1 MSTACKAIRSFIL
14 IAAALL
20 ISSQLWAASSVPQV
34 YLVQNSG
41 WMLPFYDDP
50 NSRLKDIVTELSGRV
65 KQHGGGQQIL
75 ASFNQSLG
83 DNKSPRLH
91 YQGDEQN
98 KFNEAIKSIEPAHKP
113 GRSTYTDT
121 DFKEAIVGA
130 ITNYS
135 PGKSCLIWIIT
146 NNKNS
151 PDNSHETVERNKEFY
166 HFLQE
171 SGEIKRI
178 VAFPYAMKVQSKSQP
193 NFRSNGLMIYAMA
206 YGDAADQLLQ
216 QMLAA
221 NAPFGKQAAR
231 LKPLNA
237 EALTFIPKGVK
248 GSNSVKASVPDRKTL
263 VLSFDAASKPEVAE
277 IHGQFRND
285 FYPYDIRSANVG
297 MTSGFRGGKEGISSQ
312 LSTDKITNIPAGGMS
327 SDIVVKISVPPV
339 PSPWSPEVILG
350 SGYRSNGVLQFELT
364 DQQLGIS
371 KEFVQSMSEIFPND
385 PLPDLFVPGESAK
398 KSVTKQPLL
407 IQVVYPSWPTIVLG
421 LLLLAIIGSVITSL
435 LVMRREKIYKVS
447 VDGVQKPYGL
457 RPFGEAVIKNAE
469 GERVG
474 VLKRGFGKPAFIL
487 DKGKSCNVRVM

>member
-1 MSTACKAIRSFIL
+1 MSAVFKAMQRFVFCTVL
-14 IAAALL
+14 LL
-20 ISSQLWAASSVPQV
+20 ISSELWAASPVPQV

-50 NSRLKDIVTELSGRV
+50 ASRLKDIVSELSGRV

-83 DNKSPRLH
+83 DNKSPLLH
-91 YQGDEQN
+91 YQGDDQN
-98 KFNEAIKSIEPAHKP
+98 KFNEAVKLIEPARKP
-113 GRSTYTDT
+113 GKSTYADT

-130 ITNYS
+130 VTNYS

-146 NNKNS
+146 NNRNS

-171 SGEIKRI
+171 TGDIKRI
-178 VAFPYAMKVQSKSQP
+178 VAFPYALKVQSKSQP
-193 NFRSNGLMIYAMA
+193 NFRANGLMIYAMA
-206 YGDAADQLLQ
+206 YGDQADQLLQ

-248 GSNSVKASVPDRKTL
+248 GSGDVKVTIPDRKTL
-263 VLSFDAASKPEVAE
+263 VISFDAKSKPDAAE

-285 FYPYDIRSANVG
+285 FYPYDIRSASVS
-297 MTSGFRGGKEGISSQ
+297 MTSGFRGGKDGITPQ
-312 LSTDKITNIPAGGMS
+312 LSTDRITNIPAGGVS
-327 SDIVVKISVPPV
+327 SDVVVKLSVPPI
-339 PSPWSPEVILG
+339 PSPWSPDVILG
-350 SGYRSNGVLQFELT
+350 SGYCANGILQFELK
-364 DQQLGIS
+364 DQQLAIS

-385 PLPDLFVPGESAK
+385 PLPELFIPGESAK
-398 KSVTKQPLL
+398 NSVTKQQLL
-407 IQVVYPSWPTIVLG
+407 IQVVYPSWPIIVLG
-421 LLLLAIIGSVITSL
+421 GLLLAIVASVITGL
-435 LVMRREKIYKVS
+435 IVMRREKLYKVS

-474 VLKRGFGKPAFIL
+474 VLKRGFGKPTAHL
-487 DKGKSCNVRVM
+487 DKGMSCTVRVM